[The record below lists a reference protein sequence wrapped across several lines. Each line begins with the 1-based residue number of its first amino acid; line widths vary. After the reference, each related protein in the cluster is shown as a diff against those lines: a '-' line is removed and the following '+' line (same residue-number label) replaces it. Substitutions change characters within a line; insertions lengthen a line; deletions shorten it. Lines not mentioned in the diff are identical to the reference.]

1 MVVSASDFGF
11 LDDIF
16 SSSLAG
22 TPATHVADSCLR
34 RAAGGLVADD
44 DPLRRSLGEALD
56 GATIKA
62 GPSGE
67 QSVIVSVAVQSSK
80 LNLVRE
86 NVTLIQAELAGQFAH
101 DGWRLAELNVV
112 AAEAQTRAPATP
124 PKKQQLVGGLA
135 GAIAEAIKAYDV
147 AAICDDLGMPPHPSP
162 QADPFSSK
170 RVYVTSR
177 VQTVDIERLIEMA
190 RRFLEDYDDASL
202 EDLVSRY
209 RPAGHGATVKNL
221 VFGSTRKPDLVLLD
235 ALSNDIGLVNKDEA
249 LLFDGGIP
257 EDGLSW
263 RQLVTALL
271 PDRATEDLRAAGVD
285 LYRRLV
291 QCLGS
296 TAERNLFIAYAERY
310 GRLGFDQPALIPQVW
325 LHYDPK
331 AAWQRDGESPLSR
344 QRMDFLLLLTGRRR
358 VVIEVDGVHHY
369 SDEAGRASPVE
380 YAKMVRAD
388 RDLRLAGYE
397 VYRFG
402 GAELMDAEATKELIE
417 PFLDALFEIS

>member
-1 MVVSASDFGF
+1 VTSGSGFGF

-22 TPATHVADSCLR
+22 TPATRVADSCLR
-34 RAAGGLVADD
+34 RAAGGLVAAN

-56 GATIKA
+56 GATIKT

-67 QSVIVSVAVQSSK
+67 QSVTASIAVQRSK
-80 LNLVRE
+80 LNLVRD
-86 NVTLIQAELAGQFAH
+86 NLALIRAELTGQFAH
-101 DGWRLAELNVV
+101 EGWNLIGLNVV
-112 AAEAQTRAPATP
+112 AAEAQATAPVTP
-124 PKKQQLVGGLA
+124 PKKQQLVAGLA
-135 GAIAEAIKAYDV
+135 DAIADAIKAYDV
-147 AAICDDLGMPPHPSP
+147 AAVCDALGMPAHPNP

-177 VQTVDIERLIEMA
+177 AQTVHIEQLAEMA
-190 RRFLEDYDDASL
+190 RRFLEDYDDTSL
-202 EDLVSRY
+202 DDLLSRY

-221 VFGSTRKPDLVLLD
+221 VFGSTRKPDLVLVD
-235 ALSNDIGLVNKDEA
+235 ALSNDLGLINKDEA

-271 PDRATEDLRAAGVD
+271 PDRAAEDLRTAGLD

-291 QCLGS
+291 QCLAS
-296 TAERNLFIAYAERY
+296 TAERNLFLVYAERY

-331 AAWQRDGESPLSR
+331 AAWQRDGGRPLNR
-344 QRMDFLLLLTGRRR
+344 QRMDFLLLLAGRRR
-358 VVIEVDGVHHY
+358 VVIEVDGIHHY
-369 SDEAGRASPVE
+369 SDEAGTASPTA

-388 RDLRLAGYE
+388 RDLCLAGYE

-402 GAELMDAEATKELIE
+402 GAELMDANTARELLE
-417 PFLDALFEIS
+417 PFLDTLLKSG